1 MVKGLVGVAIFAFA
15 AVAHA
20 QSPQEQAT
28 RELHALFDETWERG
42 LREDPLLASGR
53 GDRRYDRLWPDVSVG
68 ALQRRNDANVAALA
82 RLEQIDR
89 ELLTPAERLNYDVF
103 RHRYRAR
110 VAAFSFKSYLFDLRA
125 GDGVHRLSAVAE
137 ELPFATAADYDSWIA
152 RLRSIDRY
160 LDQNKALLELGI
172 REKRVQPRV
181 VMDRVETALASLIA
195 VKDPTQSAFYRAF
208 TRIPESVPADERA
221 RLQAEGKQAVASVV
235 LPAYRRFEQFVR
247 ERYLPASRATVGLWD
262 TPNGVAFY
270 AQRAQHFTTTSMTP
284 EEIHAIGLKE
294 VARIEQQMNEVMRQ
308 TGFKGSF
315 AEFLVFLRTDPQ
327 FYFKSPDDLL
337 RAYIVTAKS
346 IEPELV
352 KLFRKLPRT
361 PYGVRA
367 VPEEI
372 AQNTAVAYYM
382 APAADGSRAG
392 YYYVNLYRPEIRA
405 KYEIEVLTAHEAV
418 PGHHLQIALSR
429 ELEDLPR
436 FRRDAG
442 GDGGTIAF
450 NEGWGLYAESL
461 GDELGLYRDPYS
473 KFGQLTYEMWRAVR
487 LVVDTGIH
495 YKHWTRDQAIAYFKV
510 HAARSEAD
518 IANEVD
524 RYIEWPG
531 QALAYKIG
539 QLKILELRARAQQQ
553 LGARFDIREFHDV
566 VLSNGSVPLATL
578 EQLVDEWIQRR
589 LS

>member
-1 MVKGLVGVAIFAFA
+1 MFKGLFTFALFAIA
-15 AVAHA
+15 AAADA
-20 QSPQEQAT
+20 QSPQEQAA

-42 LREDPLLASGR
+42 MREDPLRASGR
-53 GDRRYDRLWPDVSVG
+53 GDRRYDRLWPDMSLA
-68 ALQRRNDANVAALA
+68 ALQRRNDADVAALA

-89 ELLTPAERLNYDVF
+89 ELLTPAERLNYDMF
-103 RHRYRAR
+103 QHRHRTR

-125 GDGVHRLSAVAE
+125 GEGVQRLSAMAE
-137 ELPFATAADYDSWIA
+137 ALPFATVADYENWLA
-152 RLRSIDRY
+152 RLRTIDRY

-181 VMDRVETALASLIA
+181 VMDRVERALASLIA
-195 VKDPTQSAFYRAF
+195 VDDPTQSPFYRPF
-208 TRIPESVPADERA
+208 TRIPAAVAPDERA
-221 RLQAEGKQAVASVV
+221 RLEAEGKEVIATVV
-235 LPAYRRFEQFVR
+235 LPAYRGFEQFFR

-262 TPNGVAFY
+262 TPKGDSFY
-270 AQRAQHFTTTSMTP
+270 AQRAKHFTTTSLTP
-284 EEIHAIGLKE
+284 DEIHDIGLKE
-294 VARIEQQMNEVMRQ
+294 VERIHQQMDEVMRQ
-308 TGFKGSF
+308 TGFKGSLE
-315 AEFLVFLRTDPQ
+315 EFLVFLRTDRQ
-327 FYFKSPDDLL
+327 FYFQSPDDLL
-337 RAYIVTAKS
+337 RAYTVAAKS

-367 VPEEI
+367 VPDEI
-372 AQNTAVAYYM
+372 AKNTAVAYYM

-392 YYYVNLYRPEIRA
+392 YYYVNLYEPEIRA

-418 PGHHLQIALSR
+418 PGHHLQIALSQ
-429 ELEDLPR
+429 ELEGLPN

-442 GDGGTIAF
+442 GDGGTLAF

-461 GDELGLYRDPYS
+461 GDQLGLYRDPYS

-487 LVVDTGIH
+487 LVLDTGIH
-495 YKHWTRDQAIAYFKV
+495 HKRWTRDQAIAYFKA

-539 QLKILELRARAQQQ
+539 QLKILELRSRAQQK
-553 LGARFDIREFHDV
+553 LGSRFDIREFHDV
-566 VLSNGSVPLATL
+566 VLSNGPVPLATL
-578 EQLVDEWIQRR
+578 EQLVDEWIVSRG
-589 LS
+589 